1 MAKVVEATIIK
12 TQIDKYWEDHQED
25 GRRHHLGGSLI
36 GRECLRELWYSFRWA
51 TNTRHSGRILRLF
64 NRGHHEE
71 PRLIEWLQQI
81 GVEVR
86 EFSERLLW
94 ASETDAYQA
103 IDWDKDWHGAEDI
116 GLPRQRDVTAVP
128 YHVARAKKR
137 GVKLEQWR
145 IKDVDGHFGG
155 SLDGIAYNVPGVDQ
169 FGLGPEDPVLLEF
182 KTHGQ
187 KSFDQLTKQGIEQ
200 AKAEHVAQMQ
210 VYMAKRGIK
219 LALYMPICKNT
230 DELHPLFLPADN
242 MAGVFNID
250 KAAEI
255 ISSPTHPNR
264 ISNNPSWYKCRFCD
278 HRRTCHLGD
287 PMEKNCRTCQFSK
300 PIEDG
305 DWYCAKWEN
314 VIPKEAQKQG
324 CDAHHMITD

>member
-1 MAKVVEATIIK
+1 MTKAVEADIIRER
-12 TQIDKYWEDHQED
+12 IDAHWKDNQDD
-25 GRRHHLGGSLI
+25 GFRHHLGGSLI

-51 TNTRHSGRILRLF
+51 TLSQHEGRILRLF

-71 PRLIEWLQQI
+71 PRMIEWLTQI

-86 EFSERLLW
+86 EFSQQLW
-94 ASETDAYQA
+94 WSPSADDYKAF
-103 IDWDKDWHGAEDI
+103 DWDHDHSGGTGDYIPVSAI
-116 GLPRQRDVTAVP
+116 P
-128 YHVARAKKR
+128 YHVERAAKHGTKIA
-137 GVKLEQWR
+137 QWR

-169 FGLGPEDPVLLEF
+169 FGLTPEDPVLLEF

-187 KSFDQLTKQGIEQ
+187 KSYDELTRKGIEE

-210 VYMAKRGIK
+210 TYMTKRGIK

-230 DELHPLFLPADN
+230 DDLYPLFLPADN
-242 MAGVFNID
+242 MAGAGNIS
-250 KAAEI
+250 KAREVIHSAK
-255 ISSPTHPNR
+255 PPNR
-264 ISNNPSWYKCRFCD
+264 ISNNPSWFKCRFCG
-278 HRRTCHLGD
+278 HRGTCHLGK
-287 PMEKNCRTCQFSK
+287 PMHKTCRSCVMAK

-305 DWYCAKWEN
+305 EWYCAKWET

-324 CDAHHMITD
+324 CDAYHAVTD